1 MATFNRTCKIQTKC
15 NTSENVICS
24 IENTVLFRPL
34 SFQNLVTVCVTH
46 PNHLNIITAQGTPRS
61 HQPLPQFK
69 ERAQKE
75 PIAEWLSNKSIWT
88 CVRTSLICRG
98 PNPQATVHP
107 LPVVCGRHQRSFVHT
122 TKYPLLHG
130 FNFIA
135 DQCADIVFWAQPMT
149 CAFLQQ
155 ALPLS
160 PCNKSYFQFTLYL
173 NHYTSVHT
181 KTGHDLNIKKVA
193 KWTPMTV

>member
-1 MATFNRTCKIQTKC
+1 MATFSRTCKIQTKC
-15 NTSENVICS
+15 NTPENVICS

-34 SFQNLVTVCVTH
+34 SFRNLVMVCVTH

-75 PIAEWLSNKSIWT
+75 LTAEWLSNKSIWT

-98 PNPQATVHP
+98 HKPQASASGVWYTPEVFCPYHKIWE
-107 LPVVCGRHQRSFVHT
+107 LLWSMSGS
-122 TKYPLLHG
+122 YPLLHG

-135 DQCADIVFWAQPMT
+135 DQCADIVFWAQPIT
-149 CAFLQQ
+149 CACHYRPAIKDIFSL
-155 ALPLS
+155 L
-160 PCNKSYFQFTLYL
+160 FT
-173 NHYTSVHT
+173 
-181 KTGHDLNIKKVA
+181 
-193 KWTPMTV
+193 WTITHLCTPRQNMILI

>member
-1 MATFNRTCKIQTKC
+1 MAHAILAISYNILYSASCVSSFQSSDWHQVYCICSRLLLDCFLYMATFNRTCKIQTKC

-107 LPVVCGRHQRSFVHT
+107 LPVVCGRHQRSFVRT
-122 TKYPLLHG
+122 AKYESCCEAWVGPTHCYMVLIL
-130 FNFIA
+130 
-135 DQCADIVFWAQPMT
+135 
-149 CAFLQQ
+149 
-155 ALPLS
+155 
-160 PCNKSYFQFTLYL
+160 
-173 NHYTSVHT
+173 
-181 KTGHDLNIKKVA
+181 
-193 KWTPMTV
+193 